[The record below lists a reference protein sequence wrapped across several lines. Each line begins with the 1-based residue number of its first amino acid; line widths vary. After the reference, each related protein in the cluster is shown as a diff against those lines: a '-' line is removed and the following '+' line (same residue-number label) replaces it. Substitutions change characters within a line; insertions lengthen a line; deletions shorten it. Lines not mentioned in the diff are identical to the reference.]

1 MNEIEWIADVV
12 VRVEVGGD
20 AKSRDNRME
29 LEEGARGARFVKKKR
44 RATKKGPNRMN
55 LSGGS
60 SGSEP
65 ESESA
70 NERTRA
76 RVATVVVVVAAAAEG

>member
-1 MNEIEWIADVV
+1 MVG
-12 VRVEVGGD
+12 RVEVGGD
-20 AKSRDNRME
+20 AKSRGSRME
-29 LEEGARGARFVKKKR
+29 LGEGACGVRFAKR
-44 RATKKGPNRMN
+44 RATKTGLNRMN

-70 NERTRA
+70 NERRRA
-76 RVATVVVVVAAAAEG
+76 RVATVVVAAAAEG